1 MRSSGVVAAA
11 AGLLL
16 LNSVFVGLF
25 VGVARVTLAVGKA
38 DTVTVTVSR
47 RRAAQGALA
56 VGALGVVF
64 GDIGTSPLYTVQT
77 LFDPNDPHPVKV
89 SHDSI
94 FGVVSLIFWSVT
106 IIVTVTYVLLVMR
119 ADNDGEGGIMALI
132 ALIRR
137 RALPGS
143 ARAKAV
149 LAALGIFGASLF
161 FGDSMITPAISVLSA
176 VEGVQVAAPSVS
188 SLVIPITVAI
198 IVVLFLVQR
207 LGTGTVGRMF
217 GPIMAVWF
225 TVIGALGVRGIVTHP
240 VILEALSPSYAIGF
254 LVGHFSVAF
263 FSLTAVVLAVTGAE
277 ALYADMGH
285 FGRGPIRRAWL
296 LVVFPACILNY
307 LGQGALILGN
317 PANISNPFFLLAPGW
332 ARLPMVFLATVAT
345 VIASQAVISGAY
357 SVANQAARL
366 GYLPR
371 LRIQY
376 TSEQMM
382 GQIYVPWINWL
393 LLVAVLTLVLAFRTS
408 AALAYAYGTAV
419 TGTITITTLLFFYYA
434 RHQWRWPLWIVL
446 AGGGVLIAIDLLFF
460 AANLTK
466 LTHGAWLP
474 LLIGIVTFMIFTTW
488 QRGREL
494 VTLQRVRDEGPLPAF
509 IEQLHAMKPP
519 LHRVPGTAIFL
530 NRGKATAPLALRAN
544 VEHNEILHECVFIL
558 SIETKPAPHVPI
570 DERIA
575 VEDLGYKND
584 RIIYVTASFGY
595 MDPQNVP
602 ALLPL
607 IQQAEVETP
616 FDEANLSYFLSHIE
630 LARGHAPGM
639 SRWRKRL
646 FIATSRITA
655 DAAEYFQLP
664 RDRTVVMGSRIDV

>member
-1 MRSSGVVAAA
+1 MS
-11 AGLLL
+11 
-16 LNSVFVGLF
+16 
-25 VGVARVTLAVGKA
+25 
-38 DTVTVTVSR
+38 VSR
-47 RRAAQGALA
+47 RTTAQGALA

-77 LFDPNDPHPVKV
+77 VFSPSDPHPVKV
-89 SHDSI
+89 SHDTV
-94 FGVVSLIFWSVT
+94 FGIISLIFWSVT

-137 RALPGS
+137 RALPGGI
-143 ARAKAV
+143 RAKAV
-149 LAALGIFGASLF
+149 LSALGIFGASLF

-176 VEGVQVAAPSVS
+176 VEGVEVAAPSVS
-188 SLVIPITVAI
+188 GLVIPITVAI

-207 LGTGTVGRMF
+207 MGTGAVGRVF
-217 GPIMAVWF
+217 GPVMSVWF
-225 TVIGALGVRGIVTHP
+225 TVIGLLGVRGIVAHP
-240 VILEALSPSYAIGF
+240 VILEALSPSYAIGI
-254 LVGHFSVAF
+254 LAGHFGTAF

-285 FGRGPIRRAWL
+285 FGRTPVRRAWL

-307 LGQGALILGN
+307 LGQGALILGH
-317 PANISNPFFLLAPGW
+317 PASISNPFFLLAPGW
-332 ARLPMVFLATVAT
+332 ARLPLVFLATVAT
-345 VIASQAVISGAY
+345 VIASQAVISGAF
-357 SVANQAARL
+357 SVAHQAGRL

-446 AGGGVLIAIDLLFF
+446 TGGGALIAIDLLFF

-466 LTHGAWLP
+466 LTHGAWFP
-474 LLIGIVTFMIFTTW
+474 LLIGLIAFAVFTTW

-494 VTLQRVRDEGPLPAF
+494 VTVRRIRAEGPLPEF
-509 IEQLHAMKPP
+509 MKQLHAMKPP
-519 LHRVPGTAIFL
+519 LHRVPGTSVFL
-530 NRGKATAPLALRAN
+530 NRGKATAPLAMRAN
-544 VEHNEILHECVFIL
+544 VEHNEILHEHVVIL
-558 SIETKPAPHVPI
+558 SVETMPVPHVPAEERLQI
-570 DERIA
+570 D
-575 VEDLGYKND
+575 DLGYEGD
-584 RIIYVTASFGY
+584 RIIHVTACFGY
-595 MDPQNVP
+595 MDQTNVP
-602 ALLPL
+602 DLMRQIHHAEYEGSLP
-607 IQQAEVETP
+607 
-616 FDEANLSYFLSHIE
+616 DGRLSYFVSRIE
-630 LARGHAPGM
+630 LVQGHEPGM

-646 FIATSRITA
+646 FIATSRIAA
-655 DAAEYFQLP
+655 DAAESLRLP
-664 RDRTVVMGSRIDV
+664 RDRTVIMGSRIEF

>member
-1 MRSSGVVAAA
+1 
-11 AGLLL
+11 
-16 LNSVFVGLF
+16 
-25 VGVARVTLAVGKA
+25 VT
-38 DTVTVTVSR
+38 S
-47 RRAAQGALA
+47 
-56 VGALGVVF
+56 
-64 GDIGTSPLYTVQT
+64 GTSPICAVQT
-77 LFDPNDPHPVKV
+77 VFNPSDPHPVKV
-89 SHDSI
+89 SHDTI
-94 FGVVSLIFWSVT
+94 FGIVSLIFWSVT

-137 RALPGS
+137 RALPGGS
-143 ARAKAV
+143 RAKAV

-176 VEGVQVAAPSVS
+176 VEGVKVAAPSVS
-188 SLVIPITVAI
+188 GLVIPITVAI

-207 LGTGTVGRMF
+207 LGTGAVGRVF
-217 GPIMAVWF
+217 GPVMAVWF
-225 TVIGALGVRGIVTHP
+225 TLLGVLGGRGIATHP

-254 LVGHFSVAF
+254 LFGHFGTAF

-285 FGRGPIRRAWL
+285 FGRPPIRRAWL

-307 LGQGALILGN
+307 LGQGALILGH
-317 PANISNPFFLLAPGW
+317 PASISNPFFMLAPGW

-345 VIASQAVISGAY
+345 VIASQAVISGAF
-357 SVANQAARL
+357 SVAHQAGQL

-376 TSEQMM
+376 TSEELM

-434 RHQWRWPLWIVL
+434 RHRWRWPLWIVL

-466 LTHGAWLP
+466 LTHGAWFP
-474 LLIGIVTFMIFTTW
+474 LLIGITAFTILTTW

-494 VTLQRVRDEGPLPAF
+494 VTLERVREEGPLPEF
-509 IEQLHAMKPP
+509 IAQLHAMKPP

-544 VEHNEILHECVFIL
+544 VEHNEILHEEVLIL
-558 SIETKPAPHVPI
+558 SIETMPAPHITDAERLQI
-570 DERIA
+570 D
-575 VEDLGYKND
+575 DLGYKDD
-584 RIIYVTASFGY
+584 RIIHITARFGY
-595 MDPQNVP
+595 MDQTNVP
-602 ALLPL
+602 GLLPL
-607 IQQAEVETP
+607 IRDAAIESP
-616 FDEANLSYFLSHIE
+616 LDEDKLSYFVSRIE
-630 LARGHAPGM
+630 LVQGHAPGM

-655 DAAEYFQLP
+655 DAAEYFRLP
-664 RDRTVVMGSRIDV
+664 RERTVIMGSRIEL

>member
-1 MRSSGVVAAA
+1 MG
-11 AGLLL
+11 
-16 LNSVFVGLF
+16 
-25 VGVARVTLAVGKA
+25 
-38 DTVTVTVSR
+38 VSR
-47 RRAAQGALA
+47 RAGAQGALA
-56 VGALGVVF
+56 LGALGVVF

-77 LFDPNDPHPVKV
+77 VFSPSDPHPVRV
-89 SHDSI
+89 SHESI
-94 FGVVSLIFWSVT
+94 FGVTSLIFWSVT
-106 IIVTVTYVLLVMR
+106 IIVTVTYVTLVMR

-137 RALPGS
+137 RALPGG

-176 VEGVQVAAPSVS
+176 VEGVEVAAPSVS

-198 IVVLFLVQR
+198 IVILFLVQR
-207 LGTGTVGRMF
+207 LGTGVVGRIF
-217 GPIMAVWF
+217 GPVMSVWF
-225 TVIGALGVRGIVTHP
+225 TVIAVLGIRGIVAHP

-254 LVGHFSVAF
+254 LAGHFGTAF

-285 FGRGPIRRAWL
+285 FGRRPVRRAWL

-307 LGQGALILGN
+307 FGQGALILGN
-317 PANISNPFFLLAPGW
+317 RASISNPFFLLAPGW

-345 VIASQAVISGAY
+345 VIASQAVISGAF
-357 SVANQAARL
+357 SVAHQAGRL

-371 LRIQY
+371 LRVQY

-393 LLVAVLTLVLAFRTS
+393 LLVAVLTLVLAFRTA

-434 RHQWRWPLWIVL
+434 RHQWRWPLWAVL
-446 AGGGVLIAIDLLFF
+446 TGGGALLVIDLLFF

-466 LTHGAWLP
+466 LFHGAWFP
-474 LLIGIVTFMIFTTW
+474 LLIGVITFTVFTTW

-494 VTLQRVRDEGPLPAF
+494 VTVRRIQAEGPLPEF
-509 IEQLHAMKPP
+509 IQHLHAMKPP

-544 VEHNEILHECVFIL
+544 VEHNEILHEEVLIL
-558 SIETKPAPHVPI
+558 SIETMPVPHVPEAERLQI
-570 DERIA
+570 D
-575 VEDLGYKND
+575 DLGYKED
-584 RIIYVTASFGY
+584 RIIYVTARFGY
-595 MDPQNVP
+595 MDQTNVTD
-602 ALLPL
+602 LLPL
-607 IQQAEVETP
+607 IRDADPQSPLPE
-616 FDEANLSYFLSHIE
+616 DNLSYFVSRIE
-630 LARGHAPGM
+630 LVQGHAPGM

-655 DAAEYFQLP
+655 DAAESFRLP
-664 RDRTVVMGSRIDV
+664 RERTVIMGSRIEL

>member
-1 MRSSGVVAAA
+1 
-11 AGLLL
+11 
-16 LNSVFVGLF
+16 
-25 VGVARVTLAVGKA
+25 
-38 DTVTVTVSR
+38 VTVSR
-47 RRAAQGALA
+47 RAAGQGALA
-56 VGALGVVF
+56 LGALGVVF

-77 LFDPNDPHPVKV
+77 VFSPSDPHPVTV

-106 IIVTVTYVLLVMR
+106 IIVTITYVTLVMR

-137 RALPGS
+137 RALPGG

-176 VEGVQVAAPSVS
+176 VEGVEVAAPSVA

-198 IVVLFLVQR
+198 IVALFLVQR
-207 LGTGTVGRMF
+207 LGTGAVGRMF
-217 GPIMAVWF
+217 GPVMSVWF
-225 TVIGALGVRGIVTHP
+225 TVIALLGIRGIVTHP
-240 VILEALSPSYAIGF
+240 AILEALSPSYALGF
-254 LVGHFSVAF
+254 LFGHFGTAF

-285 FGRGPIRRAWL
+285 FGRRPVRRAWL

-307 LGQGALILGN
+307 FGQGALILGN
-317 PANISNPFFLLAPGW
+317 RSTISNPFFLLAPGW

-345 VIASQAVISGAY
+345 VIASQAVISGAF
-357 SVANQAARL
+357 SVAHQAGRL

-434 RHQWRWPLWIVL
+434 RHQWRWPLWAVL
-446 AGGGVLIAIDLLFF
+446 TGGGALITIDLLFF

-466 LTHGAWLP
+466 LTHGAWFP
-474 LLIGIVTFMIFTTW
+474 LLIGLITFVVFTTW

-494 VTLQRVRDEGPLPAF
+494 VTRERVREEGPLPEFMA
-509 IEQLHAMKPP
+509 QLHAMTPP

-530 NRGKATAPLALRAN
+530 NRGKATAPLALRSN
-544 VEHNEILHECVFIL
+544 VEHNEILHEEVLIL
-558 SIETKPAPHVPI
+558 SVETMPAPHVPEAKRLQI
-570 DERIA
+570 D
-575 VEDLGYKND
+575 DLGYKED
-584 RIIYVTASFGY
+584 RIIHITACFGY
-595 MDPQNVP
+595 MDQTDVP

-607 IQQAEVETP
+607 IRGEIEGP
-616 FDEANLSYFLSHIE
+616 LPDEKLSYFVSRIE
-630 LARGHAPGM
+630 LVQGHAPGM

-655 DAAEYFQLP
+655 DAAESLRLP
-664 RDRTVVMGSRIDV
+664 RDATVIMGSRIEI

>member
-1 MRSSGVVAAA
+1 MS
-11 AGLLL
+11 
-16 LNSVFVGLF
+16 
-25 VGVARVTLAVGKA
+25 
-38 DTVTVTVSR
+38 VSR
-47 RRAAQGALA
+47 RATAQGALA
-56 VGALGVVF
+56 LGALGVVF

-77 LFDPNDPHPVKV
+77 VFNPSDPHPVKV
-89 SHDSI
+89 SHDTI
-94 FGVVSLIFWSVT
+94 FGIVSLIFWSVT

-137 RALPGS
+137 RALPGGS
-143 ARAKAV
+143 RAKAV

-176 VEGVQVAAPSVS
+176 VEGVKVAAPSVS
-188 SLVIPITVAI
+188 GLVIPITVAI

-207 LGTGTVGRMF
+207 LGTGAVGRVF
-217 GPIMAVWF
+217 GPVMAVWF
-225 TVIGALGVRGIVTHP
+225 TVLGVLGVRGIATHP

-254 LVGHFSVAF
+254 LFGHFGTAF

-285 FGRGPIRRAWL
+285 FGRPPIRRAWL

-307 LGQGALILGN
+307 LGQGALILGH
-317 PANISNPFFLLAPGW
+317 PASISNPFFLLAPGW

-345 VIASQAVISGAY
+345 VIASQAVISGAF
-357 SVANQAARL
+357 SVAHQAGQL

-371 LRIQY
+371 LRTQY
-376 TSEQMM
+376 TSEELM
-382 GQIYVPWINWL
+382 GQIYIPWINWL

-434 RHQWRWPLWIVL
+434 RQRWRWPLWIVL

-466 LTHGAWLP
+466 LTHGAWFP
-474 LLIGIVTFMIFTTW
+474 LLIGIIAFTIFTTW

-494 VTLQRVRDEGPLPAF
+494 VTLERVREEGPLPEF
-509 IEQLHAMKPP
+509 IAQLHAMKPP

-544 VEHNEILHECVFIL
+544 VEHNEILHEEVLIL
-558 SIETKPAPHVPI
+558 SIETTPAPHITDAERLQI
-570 DERIA
+570 D
-575 VEDLGYKND
+575 DLGYKDD
-584 RIIYVTASFGY
+584 RIIHVTARFGY
-595 MDPQNVP
+595 MDQTNVP
-602 ALLPL
+602 GLLPL
-607 IQQAEVETP
+607 IRDAAIESP
-616 FDEANLSYFLSHIE
+616 LDEDRLSYFVSRIE
-630 LARGHAPGM
+630 LVQGHTPGM

-655 DAAEYFQLP
+655 DAAEYFRLP
-664 RDRTVVMGSRIDV
+664 RERTVIMGSRIEL